1 MKNIILTGLIALLL
15 IPSLNSFA
23 QKKEKKKEAENKQLL
38 TSRMDSVNYII
49 GTNIGADFKSNSID
63 IRPEILLKGI
73 IDGTTGNDSLIKEAD
88 KQRIMMDFQKE
99 IMAKMEQKKKVEG
112 EKGKAEGLAFL
123 ENNKKDPS
131 VKVTA
136 SGLQYKVIKAGAGDF
151 PKITDKVTV
160 NYEGKLIN
168 GKIFDSSY
176 KRGQPASFPLSGV
189 IKGWTEGLQLM
200 QKGGE
205 YELYIPSEL
214 AYGETGTRDIP
225 GNSVLIFKIE
235 LLNIEAAK
243 EQEHEQK

>member
-23 QKKEKKKEAENKQLL
+23 QKKEKKKEGESKQLL
-38 TSRMDSVNYII
+38 TSKMDSVNYII

-168 GKIFDSSY
+168 G
-176 KRGQPASFPLSGV
+176 
-189 IKGWTEGLQLM
+189 
-200 QKGGE
+200 
-205 YELYIPSEL
+205 
-214 AYGETGTRDIP
+214 
-225 GNSVLIFKIE
+225 
-235 LLNIEAAK
+235 LLPF
-243 EQEHEQK
+243 H